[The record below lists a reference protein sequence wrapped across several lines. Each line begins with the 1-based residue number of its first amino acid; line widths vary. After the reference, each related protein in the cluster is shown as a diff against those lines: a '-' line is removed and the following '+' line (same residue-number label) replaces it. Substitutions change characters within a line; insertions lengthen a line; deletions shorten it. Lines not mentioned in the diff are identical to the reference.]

1 MGFKFLKTEEIPDQP
16 DHITQERFNELVEHQ
31 LQQPQPDYLRLTTDN
46 RPAVFLNMMRNRNDI
61 DEGLWTQMLRRQ
73 RVDLIEYM
81 WEQGMVSHTIIS
93 QDEFGFTLR
102 TEINF

>member
-1 MGFKFLKTEEIPDQP
+1 MGFKFLKSKEVPDQP
-16 DHITQERFNELVEHQ
+16 DHITQERFNELVQHQ
-31 LQQPQPDYLRLTTDN
+31 LQPEYLRLTTDN
-46 RPAVFLNMMRNRNDI
+46 RPAVFLNLMRNRNDI
-61 DEGLWTQMLRRQ
+61 DETEWTQILRRQ
-73 RVDLIEYM
+73 RIDLIEYM